1 MSLKDQVLA
10 ALLSRDSG
18 DSGDSGDSSDN
29 REGAALSGEALAKKL
44 GVTRS
49 AVWKAVRQLRAEGF
63 AVEAGP
69 NRGYV
74 LAGCDTLSSAAIAH
88 AGDGGFAVE
97 IHDCLGS
104 TNDRAK
110 ELAAGGA
117 RKLCVIADRQE
128 GGKGRM
134 GRSFFSPPG
143 AGLYLSMILHPAIR
157 GEDCALLT
165 TYAAVAVAE
174 AIEELTGAQAG
185 IKWVNDVYLGG
196 KKICGILTEASV
208 DFETGGF
215 AYAVVGIGIN
225 VRKAA
230 LPEELVPIV
239 TDLETETG
247 VQVDRNKLASALLR
261 RFADVDAVLRES
273 SYLAS
278 YSARCFVLGKD
289 VLVTRGA
296 EQFSAHAVAI
306 NERGELL
313 VDDGSGTIRALN
325 SGEVSVKVKP
335 TD

>member
-1 MSLKDQVLA
+1 MTVKEQVLD
-10 ALLSRDSG
+10 ALLDG
-18 DSGDSGDSSDN
+18 
-29 REGAALSGEALAKKL
+29 EAAPLSGEELAKKL

-49 AVWKAVRQLRAEGF
+49 AVWKAVKQLRAEGF
-63 AVEAGP
+63 SVEAGT

-74 LAGCDTLSSAAIAH
+74 LSACDRLSAPAISR
-88 AGDGGFAVE
+88 AGDGGYTLE
-97 IHDCLGS
+97 LHDCVGS

-117 RKLCVIADRQE
+117 RKVCVIADRQE

-143 AGLYLSMILHPAIR
+143 AGLYLSMVLHPAIR

-174 AIEELTGAQAG
+174 AIEELTGARAE

-196 KKICGILTEASV
+196 KKLCGILTEASV
-208 DFETGGF
+208 DFESGGF

-225 VRKAA
+225 VRKTA
-230 LPEELVPIV
+230 LPEALVPIV

-247 VQVDRNKLASALLR
+247 VRVDRNRLAAALLR
-261 RFADVDAVLRES
+261 RFAEIDTVLRDG
-273 SYLAS
+273 SYIDR
-278 YSARCFVLGKD
+278 YRERCFVLGKD

-296 EQFSAHAVAI
+296 EQFTAHAVDI
-306 NERGELL
+306 NDRGELL
-313 VDDGSGTIRALN
+313 VETGDGSLRYLN
-325 SGEVSVKVKP
+325 SGEVSVKP
-335 TD
+335 C

>member
-1 MSLKDQVLA
+1 MNLKEQVLY
-10 ALLSRDSG
+10 ALLSGENRDNASRDS
-18 DSGDSGDSSDN
+18 
-29 REGAALSGEALAKKL
+29 AALSGEALAQRF

-49 AVWKAVRQLRAEGF
+49 AIWKAVKQLRAEGF

-74 LAGCDTLSSAAIAH
+74 LAGCDRLSAAAISYM
-88 AGDGGFAVE
+88 GDGGYTVE
-97 IHDCLGS
+97 LHDCLGS

-117 RKLCVIADRQE
+117 RKMCVIADRQE

-134 GRSFFSPPG
+134 GRSFFSPSG
-143 AGLYLSMILHPAIR
+143 AGLYLTVILHPAIR

-174 AIEELTGAQAG
+174 AIEELTGAKAA

-225 VRKAA
+225 VRKTA
-230 LPEELVPIV
+230 LPEELQPIV

-247 VQVDRNKLASALLR
+247 VIVDRNRLAAALLR
-261 RFADVDAVLRES
+261 RFADVDAVLREGT
-273 SYLAS
+273 YLTS
-278 YSARCFVLGKD
+278 YSERCFVLGQD

-296 EQFSAHAVAI
+296 QQFSARAVAI
-306 NERGELL
+306 NNRGELL
-313 VDDGSGTIRALN
+313 VDDGSGVLRALN
-325 SGEVSVKVKP
+325 SGEVSVKVK
-335 TD
+335 

>member
-1 MSLKDQVLA
+1 MSLKEQVLD
-10 ALLSRDSG
+10 ALLSGESRD
-18 DSGDSGDSSDN
+18 
-29 REGAALSGEALAKKL
+29 GAALSGEALAKKL

-49 AVWKAVRQLRAEGF
+49 AIWKTVKQLRAEGF
-63 AVEAGP
+63 AIEAGP

-74 LAGCDTLSSAAIAH
+74 LSACDALSAAAIAR
-88 AGDGGFAVE
+88 AGDGGYTVE
-97 IHDCLGS
+97 LHDCLGS

-117 RKLCVIADRQE
+117 RNVCVIADRQE

-143 AGLYLSMILHPAIR
+143 AGLYLTMVLHPAIR

-174 AIEELTGAQAG
+174 AIEELTGGKAG
-185 IKWVNDVYLGG
+185 IKWVNDVFLGG
-196 KKICGILTEASV
+196 KKVCGILTEASV

-230 LPEELVPIV
+230 LPESLVPIV

-247 VQVDRNKLASALLR
+247 VKVDRNRLASALLR
-261 RFADVDAVLRES
+261 RFADIDAVLREGAYLD
-273 SYLAS
+273 SYRK
-278 YSARCFVLGKD
+278 RCFVLGQD

-296 EQFSAHAVAI
+296 EQFSACAVDI
-306 NERGELL
+306 NDRGELL
-313 VDDGSGTIRALN
+313 VDMGDGSVRSLN
-325 SGEVSVKVKP
+325 SGEVSVKVKK
-335 TD
+335 

>member
-1 MSLKDQVLA
+1 MSLKEQVLD
-10 ALLSRDSG
+10 ALLESGSGIRDG
-18 DSGDSGDSSDN
+18 
-29 REGAALSGEALAKKL
+29 EALSGEALAKRL

-74 LAGCDTLSSAAIAH
+74 LAGCDKLSAAAIAH
-88 AGDGGFAVE
+88 AGDGGYTVE
-97 IHDCLGS
+97 LHDCLGS

-117 RKLCVIADRQE
+117 RKVCVVADRQE

-143 AGLYLSMILHPAIR
+143 AGLYLTLILHPAIR

-174 AIEELTGAQAG
+174 AIEELTGAKAA

-215 AYAVVGIGIN
+215 AYAVVGIGVN
-225 VRKAA
+225 VRKAV
-230 LPEELVPIV
+230 LPEELRSIV

-247 VQVDRNKLASALLR
+247 VIVDRNRLASALLR
-261 RFADVDAVLRES
+261 RFADIDAVLREGA
-273 SYLAS
+273 YLAS
-278 YSARCFVLGKD
+278 YSERCFVLGQD

-296 EQFSAHAVAI
+296 ERFSARAVAI

-313 VDDGSGTIRALN
+313 VDDGSGVLRALN
-325 SGEVSVKVKP
+325 SGEVSVKIAQTGK
-335 TD
+335 